1 MEEYKEILQRLD
13 RQDEKLDSEETTHAG
28 IIKRLEETTAQVEA
42 LSDRTSAFHKR
53 HEEHIESLK
62 PMLEW
67 YANIVTVQRGVKL
80 FWLTIGYIAVMVG
93 AVSVTYLAVKGK

>member
-1 MEEYKEILQRLD
+1 
-13 RQDEKLDSEETTHAG
+13 
-28 IIKRLEETTAQVEA
+28 
-42 LSDRTSAFHKR
+42 
-53 HEEHIESLK
+53 
-62 PMLEW
+62 MLEW

>member
-42 LSDRTSAFHKR
+42 PSDRTSAFHKR
-53 HEEHIESLK
+53 HEEHIESL
-62 PMLEW
+62 
-67 YANIVTVQRGVKL
+67 TVQRGVKL